1 MGGVLRAY
9 GRAFLS
15 QWHGKV
21 LLLSLLPFLLAGAL
35 WAVLLYVGLQPMI
48 DYVQA
53 LFQQYDGFRYSSSL
67 LASLGLSAVKTI
79 VVPLIAILL
88 LLPLMILT
96 SLIFMG
102 VAAMPAITRHIGRR
116 HYGELELRKG
126 GSLWGSLS
134 TALGSSLLFLLLW
147 ILTLPLYAWPPLAV
161 AAHVVLWGWLSCKV
175 MVYDVLA
182 DYASAEERAV
192 LAHSHRWPLL
202 VIGIISGLAG
212 AVPGIVWLAGTAMT
226 IALFPFLA
234 ALSIWLYVVIFIFT
248 GLWFTYYCLEALA
261 RERAQRA
268 LQEVQ

>member
-9 GRAFLS
+9 GRAFLA
-15 QWHGKV
+15 QWHGRV
-21 LLLSLLPFLLAGAL
+21 LLLSVLPFLLAGVL
-35 WAVLLYVGLQPMI
+35 WAVLLYFGLQPMI

-53 LFQQYDGFRYSSSL
+53 LFQQHDGFRYSSSL

-88 LLPLMILT
+88 LLPLMILS

-116 HYGELELRKG
+116 HYAALEQRKG
-126 GSLWGSLS
+126 GSLLGSLG
-134 TALGSSLLFLLLW
+134 TALSASLLFLLLW
-147 ILTLPLYAWPPLAV
+147 LLTLPLYAWPPLAV
-161 AAHVVLWGWLSCKV
+161 AAHVLLWGWLTSRL

-182 DYASAEERAV
+182 DYASEEERV
-192 LAHSHRWPLL
+192 QLAEAHRWRLL
-202 VIGIISGLAG
+202 LIGMVSGAAG
-212 AVPGIVWLAGTAMT
+212 ALPGIVWLVGTAMT

-261 RERAQRA
+261 QQREG
-268 LQEVQ
+268 